1 MKKRDAT
8 SPSTGCYGAGSRLPS
23 PMLESSRRRIVEQLD
38 DSAILLD
45 VGGWADPLARADW
58 VIDLM
63 PYATRGLYERC
74 GWVAPRGETATE
86 RFTADTWVQRDLCAR
101 EAYPFEDDSVDFV
114 VCSHTLEDL
123 RDPVWVCS
131 EMNRI
136 ARAGYI
142 EVPSRLEEQSWG
154 VMDMPGVGW
163 AHHRWLIDIHDGAIE
178 FALKLHGLHTR
189 SDHHFPAGFWN
200 GLDEEQRVQSLL
212 WEGGFVYRERIFT
225 DEAETD
231 RYLRDGVATGLAA
244 HPLPRDLASRARRL
258 RQRAGR
264 RLMKA

>member
-1 MKKRDAT
+1 
-8 SPSTGCYGAGSRLPS
+8 
-23 PMLESSRRRIVEQLD
+23 MLESSRRRIVEQLD
-38 DSAILLD
+38 DSALLLD

-63 PYATRGLYERC
+63 PYETRGLYERRR
-74 GWVAPRGETATE
+74 WVAPRGDTAAE
-86 RFTADTWVQRDLCAR
+86 RFTAETWVQRDLCAH
-101 EAYPFEDDSVDFV
+101 EPYPFDDDSVDFV

-154 VMDMPGVGW
+154 VMGMAGVGW
-163 AHHRWLIDIHDGAIE
+163 AHHRWLIDVYDGGIE
-178 FALKLHGLHTR
+178 FALKLHGLHAR
-189 SDHHFPAGFWN
+189 SDHHFPTGFWD
-200 GLDEEQRVQSLL
+200 GLTEEQRVQSLH
-212 WEGGFVYRERIFT
+212 WEDGFSYRERIFR
-225 DEAETD
+225 DEEETD
-231 RYLRDGVATGLAA
+231 RYLRAAVAAGLAA
-244 HPLPRDLASRARRL
+244 HPPSTDLASRARRL

-264 RLMKA
+264 RLMKG